1 MAPMAEMHAPAMVFY
16 GLAMTV
22 FSVVKAAQHGLHF
35 SFVAGSI
42 FGALLVAWGAYSWAT
57 GRARLRL
64 SIGVPLSIIG
74 TLAAVMLWVQFSVEK
89 VLLEFWL
96 VLGVFLLV
104 VLLAHYPE
112 MPPRMPPL
120 LFDKNVTSS
129 PCMRISSAFSS
140 PVRRAASNPAPIS
153 TPLTAGIPIIAPA
166 RSASNDHKRDRRAT
180 LVDGLLVQRTCD
192 AERQRCGEKIQH
204 GAKPRPAHSG

>member
-104 VLLAHYPE
+104 VLLAHYP
-112 MPPRMPPL
+112 PPRHGP
-120 LFDKNVTSS
+120 
-129 PCMRISSAFSS
+129 R
-140 PVRRAASNPAPIS
+140 VRRK
-153 TPLTAGIPIIAPA
+153 
-166 RSASNDHKRDRRAT
+166 D
-180 LVDGLLVQRTCD
+180 V
-192 AERQRCGEKIQH
+192 E
-204 GAKPRPAHSG
+204 